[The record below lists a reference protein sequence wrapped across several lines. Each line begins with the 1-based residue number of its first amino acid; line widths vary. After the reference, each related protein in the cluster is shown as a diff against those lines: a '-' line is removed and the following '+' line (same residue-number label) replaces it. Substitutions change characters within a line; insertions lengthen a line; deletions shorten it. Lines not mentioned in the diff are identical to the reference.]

1 MLKRFFILSFLAL
14 LGLQQSQAQL
24 ADPVAKIKVMFLYN
38 FTKYIEWPQDYK
50 QGDFVIGILGGSTEN
65 ITKELEK
72 LASTKKA
79 GVQNIVIK
87 NFSSVA
93 DIDRCHVL
101 FIPEGKSGQLDEAMA
116 KCKKTSTL
124 IVTEKDGLAKRGS
137 AINFVVKDNKQNF
150 ELNKGNIERNNL
162 NVSSSLLSL
171 AIQVN

>member
-1 MLKRFFILSFLAL
+1 MLFFVL
-14 LGLQQSQAQL
+14 LGFQSSAQL

-50 QGDFVIGILGGSTEN
+50 QGDFVIGILGSGSEN
-65 ITKELEK
+65 VKKELEK
-72 LASTKKA
+72 LAATKKA

-87 NFSSVA
+87 TYNSIG
-93 DIDRCHVL
+93 DIEKCHML
-101 FIPEGKSGQLDEAMA
+101 FIPEGKSGMLDDAMA

-124 IVTEKDGLAKRGS
+124 IVTEKDGLARGGS

-150 ELNKGNIERNNL
+150 ELNKANIEKYNL

-171 AIQVN
+171 ASQVY